1 MALGGPRLNP
11 HFTAEKAVAAIG
23 LGYDLCNDI
32 KLSSCKSGSSESRL
46 IELDQTRTRDLIVP
60 GGVVV
65 PHVSTSIKCDKG
77 ERTRFR
83 TVVVSFHKV
92 PFFFFFFF
100 FWGNIIIMLKI
111 RTICSNSS
119 TQ

>member
-1 MALGGPRLNP
+1 MSLGAPRLNP
-11 HFTAEKAVAAIG
+11 HFAAEKAVAAIG

-32 KLSSCKSGSSESRL
+32 RLSACKSGEPGLRL
-46 IELDQTRTRDLIVP
+46 IELEQTQERDLLIP

-83 TVVVSFHKV
+83 SDVVSFHQV
-92 PFFFFFFF
+92 GTRYPFFYLFLFLFFKVILR
-100 FWGNIIIMLKI
+100 N
-111 RTICSNSS
+111 
-119 TQ
+119 